1 MDFGTVFL
9 LLVPLISLY
18 IRDPSAGVSS
28 GDAALNLL
36 ITVAG
41 TAIYALAAVA
51 ILHGKVNRIRKVS
64 SSGSMPPRP
73 RPLRANAYFAYG
85 LVAWFL
91 LIVHWLKWKETFE
104 ALFFPSELFLVSDIF
119 LVAPFLLPLILFRA
133 EASRLFL
140 GLKGTRTTF
149 GRQLSMQLRTMG
161 VLMVPQLLYL
171 NLYRA
176 MVSDVPMFARWFETH
191 PILSFLVAGILLF
204 LLFLLSPY
212 FIRLLFTRVD
222 LERYPGGDVLMPQ
235 IRELG
240 KRTNT
245 PLAAV
250 YVWLT
255 AERKVANAAVSGLF
269 RRQRVVFLTD
279 HLLKTLSPR
288 ETLAVVAHEIGH
300 AKFKHLIFN
309 FLLALMTGVFVL
321 WSLVLISP
329 FVESQEEV
337 GLAVVALQLCYVVLV
352 FGTFARR
359 FERQADLYGAHVV
372 GDPGLMASAL
382 LNLGRANHVSMTR
395 SSITHPSIKARIA
408 YLSKAFHKR
417 GGDLA
422 GALARA
428 RWGNRAAAAAMIL
441 AMAVTVFLFEYLPA

>member
-1 MDFGTVFL
+1 MDLNTIFL

-18 IRDPSAGVSS
+18 IRDPSAGVNP
-28 GDAALNLL
+28 GDAAGNLL
-36 ITVAG
+36 LVVAG
-41 TAIYALAAVA
+41 TAIFTLAAIA
-51 ILHGKVNRIRKVS
+51 LLHGKVNRIRRLS
-64 SSGSMPPRP
+64 SDGSMPPRP
-73 RPLRANAYFAYG
+73 RPMRANAYFAYG
-85 LVAWFL
+85 LVVWFL

-104 ALFFPSELFLVSDIF
+104 ALFFPSELFLVSDLF
-119 LVAPFLLPLILFRA
+119 LVIPFLLPLLIFRA
-133 EASRLFL
+133 EAARLFL
-140 GLKGTRTTF
+140 DLKGTRTRF
-149 GRQLSMQLRTMG
+149 GRQLSLQMRTMG
-161 VLMVPQLLYL
+161 VLMIPQLLYL

-176 MVSDVPMFARWFETH
+176 MVSDVPLFAGWFEAH

-212 FIRLLFTRVD
+212 FIRLLFTRVT
-222 LERYPGGDVLMPQ
+222 LERYPGGDLLMPQ
-235 IRELG
+235 IRELAD
-240 KRTNT
+240 RTGT

-269 RRQRVVFLTD
+269 KRQRVVFLTD
-279 HLLKTLSPR
+279 HLLETLTPR

-300 AKFKHLIFN
+300 AKFKHLVFN

-329 FVESQEEV
+329 YIESQEEI

-359 FERQADLYGAHVV
+359 FERQADLYGAHMV

-382 LNLGRANHVSMTR
+382 LNLARANHVRMTR
-395 SSITHPSIKARIA
+395 SSITHPSIKSRIA
-408 YLSKAFHKR
+408 GLSKAFHKQ

-422 GALARA
+422 GALAKA
-428 RWGNRAAAAAMIL
+428 RWGNRAAAAAMLL
-441 AMAVTVFLFEYLPA
+441 ALAVTVFLFEYLPA